1 MQIKSVDI
9 FCEII
14 DNFGDIGVVY
24 RVAKELKKIYNN
36 QVKIRVILNR
46 IDEFLSINP
55 SAKNLEIQEIDGIC
69 YGTYEYIKKNM
80 CTFSTANVIIEAF
93 GCTIPEEYMNVAYNN
108 SDLILNLEYLSAEDW
123 VEDFHLQESILG
135 KGKLRKFFFM
145 PGFTE
150 KTGGIITDSLYLD
163 RITKVKNNLSEYRK
177 KYLKNIDNYD
187 NKLIGTI
194 FTYEK
199 NFAPLM
205 RDLKKLDREVALLA
219 MGEKT
224 QESFKEFFKKNFVE
238 KLGNIY
244 KYGKIEIEFYD
255 FLSQEEYEELINV
268 VDFNF
273 VRGEDSFIRA
283 VLTGKP
289 YLWHIYCQKEF
300 IHMDKL
306 QGFLDKYRAQVQG
319 QIAEDILLNQE
330 KLFKD
335 YNFRNE
341 NTLDEG
347 KEEFSNFFHNLN
359 EIERVNSLYKDFLI
373 LNCNLINKIKDFIE
387 KFQEVKNEN
396 SSRTKSRKHN

>member
-1 MQIKSVDI
+1 MQIKSIDI

-46 IDEFLSINP
+46 IDEFLKINP
-55 SAKNLEIQEIDGIC
+55 SAKKLENQDIEGIS
-69 YGTYEYIKKNM
+69 YYTYEYIKKNM

-108 SDLILNLEYLSAEDW
+108 SNLILNLEYLSAEDW

-150 KTGGIITDSLYLD
+150 KTGGIITDSIYLE
-163 RITKVKNNLSEYRK
+163 RIEKVKNNLTEYRE

-205 RDLKKLDREVALLA
+205 RDLQKLDREVVLLA

-255 FLSQEEYEELINV
+255 FLSQEKYEEIINV

-300 IHMDKL
+300 VHMDKL
-306 QGFLDKYRAQVQG
+306 QGFLDKYRTQVQG
-319 QIAEDILLNQE
+319 KIAENILLDQE

-341 NTLDEG
+341 NTLVEG
-347 KEEFSNFFHNLN
+347 KEKFFNFFNNLD
-359 EIERVNSLYKDFLI
+359 EIEKANSLYKDFLI

-387 KFQEVKNEN
+387 KF
-396 SSRTKSRKHN
+396 

>member
-1 MQIKSVDI
+1 MQINSIDI

-36 QVKIRVILNR
+36 QVKIRVIFNR
-46 IDEFLSINP
+46 IDEFLKINP
-55 SAKNLEIQEIDGIC
+55 SAKNLEIQEIEGIF
-69 YGTYEYIKKNM
+69 YYTYEYVKKNI

-187 NKLIGTI
+187 NKLIGTV

-300 IHMDKL
+300 VHMDKL

-319 QIAEDILLNQE
+319 KIANDILLDQE

-347 KEEFSNFFHNLN
+347 KEEFFNFFHNLN
-359 EIERVNSLYKDFLI
+359 EIERINSLYKDFLI

-387 KFQEVKNEN
+387 KF
-396 SSRTKSRKHN
+396 

>member
-55 SAKNLEIQEIDGIC
+55 SAKNLEIQEIDDIC
-69 YGTYEYIKKNM
+69 YCTYEYIKKNM

-187 NKLIGTI
+187 NKLIGTV

-224 QESFKEFFKKNFVE
+224 QESFKEFFKKKFVE

-300 IHMDKL
+300 VHMDKL

-319 QIAEDILLNQE
+319 KIAEDILLDQE

-387 KFQEVKNEN
+387 KF
-396 SSRTKSRKHN
+396 

>member
-1 MQIKSVDI
+1 MQINSIDI

-36 QVKIRVILNR
+36 QVKIRVIFNR

-69 YGTYEYIKKNM
+69 YCTYEYVKKNM

-93 GCTIPEEYMNVAYNN
+93 GCTIPEEYMNVAYEN

-163 RITKVKNNLSEYRK
+163 RITKVKNSLSEYRK

-187 NKLIGTI
+187 NKLVGTV

-205 RDLKKLDREVALLA
+205 RDLQKLDKEVVLLA

-244 KYGKIEIEFYD
+244 KYGKIEVEFYD

-300 IHMDKL
+300 VHMDKL
-306 QGFLDKYRAQVQG
+306 QGFLDKYREQVQEK
-319 QIAEDILLNQE
+319 ITEEILLDQE

-341 NTLDEG
+341 NTLAEG
-347 KEEFSNFFHNLN
+347 KEEFFNFFNNLDK
-359 EIERVNSLYKDFLI
+359 IERVNSLYKDFLI

-387 KFQEVKNEN
+387 KF
-396 SSRTKSRKHN
+396 

>member
-1 MQIKSVDI
+1 MQVKSIDL
-9 FCEII
+9 FCEVI

-24 RVAKELKKIYNN
+24 RVAKELKKRYSDK
-36 QVKIRVILNR
+36 VEIRVIFNR
-46 IDEFLSINP
+46 IEEFLKINP
-55 SAKNLEIQEIDGIC
+55 LAENLESQEIDGIFYC
-69 YGTYEYIKKNM
+69 TYEYLKKNI

-93 GCTIPEEYMNVAYNN
+93 GCSIPDEYMNLAYNN
-108 SDLILNLEYLSAEDW
+108 SNLILNLEYLSAEDW

-150 KTGGIITDSLYLD
+150 KTGGIITDSLYLE
-163 RITKVKNNLSEYRK
+163 RIEKVKNNLQEYRK
-177 KYLKNIDNYD
+177 KYLKNIKDYD
-187 NKLIGTI
+187 KKIIGTV

-205 RDLKKLDREVALLA
+205 RDLKKLDKEVVLLA
-219 MGEKT
+219 MGKKT
-224 QESFKEFFKKNFVE
+224 QNSFKEFFKKNFVE
-238 KLGNIY
+238 RLGNIY
-244 KYGKIEIEFYD
+244 KYGKIEIEFYN
-255 FLSQEEYEELINV
+255 FLSQEEYEEIINV

-300 IHMDKL
+300 VHMEKL
-306 QGFLDKYRAQVQG
+306 QGFLDKYKKQIQG
-319 QIAEDILLNQE
+319 KITENILLDQE

-347 KEEFSNFFHNLN
+347 KEEFIGFFCSLDK
-359 EIERVNSLYKDFLI
+359 IERANSLYRDFLI

-387 KFQEVKNEN
+387 KF
-396 SSRTKSRKHN
+396 

>member
-1 MQIKSVDI
+1 
-9 FCEII
+9 
-14 DNFGDIGVVY
+14 
-24 RVAKELKKIYNN
+24 
-36 QVKIRVILNR
+36 
-46 IDEFLSINP
+46 
-55 SAKNLEIQEIDGIC
+55 
-69 YGTYEYIKKNM
+69 
-80 CTFSTANVIIEAF
+80 
-93 GCTIPEEYMNVAYNN
+93 
-108 SDLILNLEYLSAEDW
+108 
-123 VEDFHLQESILG
+123 
-135 KGKLRKFFFM
+135 M

-163 RITKVKNNLSEYRK
+163 RITKVKNNLSEYRE

-187 NKLIGTI
+187 NKLIGTV

-205 RDLKKLDREVALLA
+205 RDLQKLDREVVLLA

-300 IHMDKL
+300 VHMDKL
-306 QGFLDKYRAQVQG
+306 QGFLDKYREQVQG
-319 QIAEDILLNQE
+319 KIVDDILSDQE

-347 KEEFSNFFHNLN
+347 KEEFFNFFNNLN

-387 KFQEVKNEN
+387 KF
-396 SSRTKSRKHN
+396 

>member
-55 SAKNLEIQEIDGIC
+55 SAKNLEIQEIDDIC
-69 YGTYEYIKKNM
+69 YCTYEYIKKNM

-187 NKLIGTI
+187 NKLIGTV

-199 NFAPLM
+199 NFTPLM

-224 QESFKEFFKKNFVE
+224 QESFKEFFKKKFVE

-306 QGFLDKYRAQVQG
+306 QGFLDKSRAQIQG

-387 KFQEVKNEN
+387 KF
-396 SSRTKSRKHN
+396 

>member
-1 MQIKSVDI
+1 MQINSIDI

-36 QVKIRVILNR
+36 QVKIRVIFNR

-55 SAKNLEIQEIDGIC
+55 SAKNLEIQDIDGVC
-69 YGTYEYIKKNM
+69 YCTYEYIKKNM

-93 GCTIPEEYMNVAYNN
+93 GCTIPEEYMNVAYEN

-163 RITKVKNNLSEYRK
+163 RITKVKNNLSEYK
-177 KYLKNIDNYD
+177 EKYLKNIDNYD
-187 NKLIGTI
+187 NKLIGTV

-205 RDLKKLDREVALLA
+205 RDLQKLDREVVLLA

-224 QESFKEFFKKNFVE
+224 QESFKEFFKK
-238 KLGNIY
+238 
-244 KYGKIEIEFYD
+244 
-255 FLSQEEYEELINV
+255 
-268 VDFNF
+268 
-273 VRGEDSFIRA
+273 
-283 VLTGKP
+283 
-289 YLWHIYCQKEF
+289 
-300 IHMDKL
+300 
-306 QGFLDKYRAQVQG
+306 
-319 QIAEDILLNQE
+319 IL
-330 KLFKD
+330 
-335 YNFRNE
+335 
-341 NTLDEG
+341 
-347 KEEFSNFFHNLN
+347 
-359 EIERVNSLYKDFLI
+359 
-373 LNCNLINKIKDFIE
+373 
-387 KFQEVKNEN
+387 
-396 SSRTKSRKHN
+396 

>member
-1 MQIKSVDI
+1 
-9 FCEII
+9 
-14 DNFGDIGVVY
+14 
-24 RVAKELKKIYNN
+24 
-36 QVKIRVILNR
+36 
-46 IDEFLSINP
+46 
-55 SAKNLEIQEIDGIC
+55 
-69 YGTYEYIKKNM
+69 
-80 CTFSTANVIIEAF
+80 
-93 GCTIPEEYMNVAYNN
+93 IPEEYMNVAYNN

-387 KFQEVKNEN
+387 KF
-396 SSRTKSRKHN
+396 

>member
-55 SAKNLEIQEIDGIC
+55 SAKNLEIQEIDDIC
-69 YGTYEYIKKNM
+69 YCTYEYIKKNM

-187 NKLIGTI
+187 NKLIGTV

-224 QESFKEFFKKNFVE
+224 QESFKEFFKKKFVE

-300 IHMDKL
+300 VHMDKL

-387 KFQEVKNEN
+387 KF
-396 SSRTKSRKHN
+396 

>member
-1 MQIKSVDI
+1 MQINSIDI

-36 QVKIRVILNR
+36 QVKIRVIFNR
-46 IDEFLSINP
+46 IDEFLKINP
-55 SAKNLEIQEIDGIC
+55 SAKNLEIQEIDGIYYC
-69 YGTYEYIKKNM
+69 TYEYIKKNM

-347 KEEFSNFFHNLN
+347 KEEFFNFFNNLN

-387 KFQEVKNEN
+387 KF
-396 SSRTKSRKHN
+396 

>member
-387 KFQEVKNEN
+387 KF
-396 SSRTKSRKHN
+396 

>member
-55 SAKNLEIQEIDGIC
+55 SAKNLEIQEIDDIC
-69 YGTYEYIKKNM
+69 YCTYEYIKKNM

-187 NKLIGTI
+187 NKLIGTV

-224 QESFKEFFKKNFVE
+224 QESFKEFFKKKFVE

-300 IHMDKL
+300 VHMDKL

-319 QIAEDILLNQE
+319 KIAEDILLGQE

-347 KEEFSNFFHNLN
+347 KEEFANFFHNLN

-387 KFQEVKNEN
+387 KF
-396 SSRTKSRKHN
+396 

>member
-1 MQIKSVDI
+1 MQVKSIDL
-9 FCEII
+9 FCEVI

-24 RVAKELKKIYNN
+24 RVAKELKKRYSDK
-36 QVKIRVILNR
+36 VEIRVIFNR
-46 IDEFLSINP
+46 IEEFLKINP
-55 SAKNLEIQEIDGIC
+55 LAKNLESQEIDGIFYC
-69 YGTYEYIKKNM
+69 TYEYLKKNI

-93 GCTIPEEYMNVAYNN
+93 GCSIPDEYMNLAYNN
-108 SDLILNLEYLSAEDW
+108 SNLILNLEYLSAEDW

-150 KTGGIITDSLYLD
+150 KTGGIITDSLYLE
-163 RITKVKNNLSEYRK
+163 RIEKVKNNLQEYRK
-177 KYLKNIDNYD
+177 KYLKNIKDYD
-187 NKLIGTI
+187 KKIIGTV

-205 RDLKKLDREVALLA
+205 RDLKKLDKEVVLLA

-224 QESFKEFFKKNFVE
+224 QNGFKEFFKKNFVE
-238 KLGNIY
+238 RLGNIY
-244 KYGKIEIEFYD
+244 KYGKIEVEFYN
-255 FLSQEEYEELINV
+255 FLSQEEYEEIINV

-300 IHMDKL
+300 VHMEKL
-306 QGFLDKYRAQVQG
+306 QGFLDKYKKQIQG
-319 QIAEDILLNQE
+319 EITENILLDQE

-347 KEEFSNFFHNLN
+347 KEEFIGFFCNLDK
-359 EIERVNSLYKDFLI
+359 IERANSLYRDFLI

-387 KFQEVKNEN
+387 KF
-396 SSRTKSRKHN
+396 